1 MISEVCHQNNI
12 LRFAKVK
19 TRVDVEK
26 VIYQH
31 KVDYIVVRMSSEH
44 EKQERFA
51 TVFWQLLGTIWGNM
65 DKNCKIVEYD
75 YEIHTKNQ

>member
-12 LRFAKVK
+12 LRFAKIK

-44 EKQERFA
+44 EIPGGFA
-51 TVFWQLLGTIWGNM
+51 PIFYCNCFLAAFRDNLG
-65 DKNCKIVEYD
+65 EYG
-75 YEIHTKNQ
+75 